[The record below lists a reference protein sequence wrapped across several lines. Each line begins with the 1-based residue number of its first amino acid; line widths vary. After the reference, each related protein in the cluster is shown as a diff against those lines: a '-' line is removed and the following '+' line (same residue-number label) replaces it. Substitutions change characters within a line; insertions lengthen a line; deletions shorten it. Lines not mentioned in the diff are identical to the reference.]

1 MPSIRSGHSITNCSA
16 LACNFVQSCSKRV
29 WISLRK
35 LCASRSCLKLICV
48 SDSNAVYR
56 AVTTALLKH
65 CEPTVVL
72 KRLAKTVRSEIDE
85 NVRQFK
91 LKNYTAFKLTWT
103 GLRY

>member
-1 MPSIRSGHSITNCSA
+1 MPSIRSGHSIANSNA

-35 LCASRSCLKLICV
+35 LCASRGCLKLICV

-65 CEPTVVL
+65 CKPAAVL
-72 KRLAKTVRSEIDE
+72 KRLAKIARLEIDE
-85 NVRQFK
+85 SVRQFK